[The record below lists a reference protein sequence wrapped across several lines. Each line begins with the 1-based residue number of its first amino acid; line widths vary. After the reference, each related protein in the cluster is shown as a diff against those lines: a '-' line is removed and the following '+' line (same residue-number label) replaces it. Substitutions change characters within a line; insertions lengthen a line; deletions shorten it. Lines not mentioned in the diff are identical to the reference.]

1 MRKAL
6 GKGIGALLPDAEF
19 VENVKL
25 VEIEKIQRNPY
36 QPRED
41 VEKNLDSLVE
51 SIKKHGVLEP
61 ILVKRDGEK
70 YQLLAGERRFL
81 AAQKA
86 GLTKVPVRIL
96 EVDEPTMAEIA
107 LVENLLREDLNPL
120 EEAIGIETLINKF
133 NYTHEKVG
141 EILGIDRATVT
152 NKLRLLKLSEPV
164 KQMLKDGIIT
174 EGHAKLL
181 VSLEEPLQVK
191 LANLVVEKGL
201 SVRELER
208 QIQREKKPT
217 HKKGEEKVVKMAS
230 LNTGLKVT
238 VRVYPTGSGQ
248 LVIKF
253 KTKDEFLKVAQAL
266 GLKPEK

>member
-1 MRKAL
+1 
-6 GKGIGALLPDAEF
+6 
-19 VENVKL
+19 
-25 VEIEKIQRNPY
+25 
-36 QPRED
+36 
-41 VEKNLDSLVE
+41 
-51 SIKKHGVLEP
+51 
-61 ILVKRDGEK
+61 
-70 YQLLAGERRFL
+70 
-81 AAQKA
+81 
-86 GLTKVPVRIL
+86 VPVRIL
-96 EVDEPTMAEIA
+96 EVDEPTTAEIA

-208 QIQREKKPT
+208 QIQREKEPT

-230 LNTGLKVT
+230 VNTGLKVT
-238 VRVYPTGSGQ
+238 VRVNPKGSGQ